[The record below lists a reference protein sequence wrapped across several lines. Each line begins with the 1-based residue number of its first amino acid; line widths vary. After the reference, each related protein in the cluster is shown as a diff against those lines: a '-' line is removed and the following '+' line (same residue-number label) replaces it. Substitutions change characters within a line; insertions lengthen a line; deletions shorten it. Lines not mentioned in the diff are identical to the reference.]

1 MPLSTRA
8 RTGRCIARVM
18 PIMTLRDW
26 SQRIRSADLRAS
38 SCLLAGRLRRTRM
51 VDLGGFPAGDV
62 RLRAWPAGSL
72 CLREVDRIP
81 IRLGWVPACP
91 SCRRQGAEGDEAR
104 PPGDERELAP
114 AT

>member
-1 MPLSTRA
+1 
-8 RTGRCIARVM
+8 M

-62 RLRAWPAGSL
+62 RLRAWPEGSL

-91 SCRRQGAEGDEAR
+91 SCRWQSRRCRSRPAR
-104 PPGDERELAP
+104 RRARAGRRL
-114 AT
+114 

>member
-1 MPLSTRA
+1 MQLSTRA
-8 RTGRCIARVM
+8 RPGRCIARVM

-62 RLRAWPAGSL
+62 RLRAWPEGSL
-72 CLREVDRIP
+72 CLREGDRIP
-81 IRLGWVPACP
+81 IRLGWAPARS
-91 SCRRQGAEGDEAR
+91 SCSRPRGAGVEPCLLDTE
-104 PPGDERELAP
+104 PELA
-114 AT
+114 AG